1 MQEVLKAF
9 LRGADVCLQAV
20 LPAKWLSALFPY
32 GGVYNTVKKKFVRR
46 QSRILVRSPLYDFP
60 QQTPQYRVAYFNGCP
75 DGGRSE
81 RYRVYDQVDFLTRQ
95 GILADI
101 YSYGTLEELLAAP
114 FYDLL
119 VIFRANNGAEP
130 QMKALLSSY
139 RKNQIPI
146 LYDVDDNLLE
156 RCTNEE
162 RKMVAA
168 TIQWCDAMTVS
179 TSYLAEV
186 YRKAFG
192 KKCDVVPIT
201 ISKVQYA
208 AAQSLRKKRNT
219 TQHKEAVFISY
230 LSGSNSHDADFREIS
245 PALERIL
252 SRHPQV
258 RLVVVGLLTL
268 PRELEPYSN
277 QILRKE
283 YMPPLDLLALTAEM
297 DINLAP
303 LTLDSFNQGKGETKI
318 TEAALVEVV
327 TVASPIQSYQK
338 LINHGVNG
346 FIASTL
352 EEWEWIL
359 ERLVIDGD
367 LRQKTGHK
375 SYEDFVPMYCLE
387 HVGHQLVALQQ
398 ETIKENGEK

>member
-1 MQEVLKAF
+1 MKAQEALKAL
-9 LRGADVCLQAV
+9 LRGADVCLQTV
-20 LPAKWLSALFPY
+20 LPAKWFSALFPC

-46 QSRILVRSPLYDFP
+46 QSRILIRSPLYDCP
-60 QQTPQYRVAYFNGCP
+60 QQTPRYRVAYFNGCP

-119 VIFRANNGAEP
+119 VVFRANNGAEP
-130 QMKALLSSY
+130 QMKALLASY
-139 RKNQIPI
+139 KERKIPI

-156 RCTNEE
+156 RCTDEE

-179 TSYLAEV
+179 SSYLAEV

-192 KKCDVVPIT
+192 KKCDVIPIT
-201 ISKVQYA
+201 ISNVQYE
-208 AAQSLRKKRNT
+208 AAQSLREKRKLPRHRET
-219 TQHKEAVFISY
+219 VCISY
-230 LSGSNSHDADFREIS
+230 LSGSNSHDADFREVS

-252 SRHPQV
+252 SRHPEV
-258 RLVVVGLLTL
+258 RLVVVGPLTL
-268 PRELEPYSN
+268 PRELEPYSK
-277 QILRKE
+277 QIVRKN

-327 TVASPIQSYQK
+327 TVASPIQSYRE
-338 LINHGVNG
+338 LIHHGVNG
-346 FIASTL
+346 FIASTS
-352 EEWEWIL
+352 EEWEEIL
-359 ERLVIDGD
+359 EQLVLDGD
-367 LRQKTGHK
+367 LRQKTGQK
-375 SYEDFVPMYCLE
+375 AYEDFVPMYCLE
-387 HVGHQLVALQQ
+387 HVGRRLVSGIAARND
-398 ETIKENGEK
+398 IRR